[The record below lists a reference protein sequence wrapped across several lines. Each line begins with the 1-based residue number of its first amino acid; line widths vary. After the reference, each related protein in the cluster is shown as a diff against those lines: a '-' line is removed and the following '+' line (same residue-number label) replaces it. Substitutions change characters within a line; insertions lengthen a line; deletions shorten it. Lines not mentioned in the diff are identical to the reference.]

1 MDETIKND
9 IVKTVLGHYP
19 SVQGIYLFGT
29 HGTEYERPGS
39 DVDIALILPP
49 EQARQEGDLVLSQC
63 RMDLESVLHKDVD
76 LLNARQ
82 VSTVLQKEIISTGTI
97 LYCADRYALDE
108 FEMLVMSFY
117 QKLNEERAGVLAEGL
132 ASGRFYEV

>member
-9 IVKTVLGHYP
+9 TVKTVLGHYP

-49 EQARQEGDLVLSQC
+49 EQAKKEGDLVLSQC

-132 ASGRFYEV
+132 ASGRFYEI